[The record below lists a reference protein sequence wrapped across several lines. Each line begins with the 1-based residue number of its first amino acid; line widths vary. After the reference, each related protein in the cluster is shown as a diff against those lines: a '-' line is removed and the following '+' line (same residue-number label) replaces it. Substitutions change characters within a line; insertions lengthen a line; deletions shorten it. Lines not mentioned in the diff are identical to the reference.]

1 MFILNDYMERVLEPL
16 LLSAAVDGGNRS
28 IESVLEVCVEL
39 CIHLDSTGS
48 SQSLEHLYSTIQ
60 SSQSALATFF
70 QFLEPHLINGHMPCM
85 PPLIMQ
91 QFVSYY
97 EDCGRL
103 ELLEMCICS
112 VDVACLDLH
121 QILTLSQR
129 HGLHRAY
136 IYVHTR
142 ALGDYVNPL
151 DDLMKQLQAAVRLG
165 PPYSEQD
172 LKLGHCIL
180 VYISCCL
187 AGRLAY
193 PSSVLIEPQDVRLKV
208 KHQVLSSLTCLH
220 SKRAPE
226 DEPPYP
232 YLRTLLEF
240 DAQEL
245 LNALALAFQEEEEFS
260 VGEMGARRRQRVV
273 DILVDIMIHSQ
284 SHFSVSKSLKICINQ
299 NKIDLR
305 ICYIVSA

>member
-16 LLSAAVDGGNRS
+16 LISSDEPQGKRTL
-28 IESVLEVCVEL
+28 ESVLEICTEV
-39 CIHLDSTGS
+39 CIHLDSSGI
-48 SQSLEHLYSTIQ
+48 SQSLDHLHSTVQ
-60 SSQSALATFF
+60 SSQLGLTK
-70 QFLEPHLINGHMPCM
+70 FLEFLEAHLINGQMPSI

-103 ELLEMCICS
+103 EALEMCICN

-136 IYVHTR
+136 IYVHTK
-142 ALGDYVNPL
+142 ALGDYINPL
-151 DDLMKQLQAAVRLG
+151 DDLMKQLQASVRLG

-187 AGRLAY
+187 VGRLAY
-193 PSSVLIEPQDVRLKV
+193 PSSAIIEPEDVRIKV
-208 KHQVLSSLTCLH
+208 KHQILSSLTCLH
-220 SKRAPE
+220 SKRAPD

-284 SHFSVSKSLKICINQ
+284 SHFSVTQTFFFRSKSKL
-299 NKIDLR
+299 
-305 ICYIVSA
+305 